1 MKRRIK
7 ATLDGKIEYWSYL
20 KKYCEQIG
28 YEGGAIAVVRNQ
40 DEHTMRE
47 FNAWL
52 LNRKRDRPTVNAIV
66 GKLPYIDGK
75 PLYGL
80 VRKTDD
86 RTEADYVK
94 LLIADLD
101 SENLS
106 VRQTAKEALC
116 YLNDYNLH
124 LTGNSSESGL
134 KLSKKVDQEI
144 REERAASYKDILNQ
158 KSFTRT
164 DIDGMELESFT
175 LADAVDAVRAAKKA
189 KLSSLRKKKPTDGGL
204 Q

>member
-1 MKRRIK
+1 MKRVK
-7 ATLDGKIEYWSYL
+7 ATLEGKFEYWNYL

-28 YEGGAIAVVRNQ
+28 YEGGATAVVRNR
-40 DEHTMRE
+40 DEKTMRE

-52 LNRKRDRPTVNAIV
+52 LSRKRDRPAVNAIV

-80 VRKTDD
+80 IRKSDD

-94 LLIADLD
+94 QLIADLD
-101 SENLS
+101 NESPS
-106 VRQTAKEALC
+106 VRQTAREALC

-124 LTGNSSESGL
+124 LTGNGSESSL
-134 KLSKKVDQEI
+134 KLSKKVDREI
-144 REERAASYKDILNQ
+144 REERAASYKDILNK
-158 KSFTRT
+158 KSFART
-164 DIDGMELESFT
+164 DIDGLELESFT

-189 KLSSLRKKKPTDGGL
+189 KLSKLRKKKSADGGL